1 MLSIGKWWRRSVR
14 FLRIRFL
21 GGVPA
26 MPGGESTCLNCGT
39 VYAGNFCPRCGQNRR
54 VERIT
59 MSKMLRNVL
68 NGFTNIDRGFFYTL
82 VAVVVSPGRLV
93 RSYLAGR
100 RVSYFHPFQMLF
112 ILGAIFGMLST
123 LFGTP
128 ADPNANF
135 SIDTD
140 TIAIPEGFVRLVRS
154 FATWFDTNVALRTI
168 LTIPV
173 YALATRWAFRRVEAM
188 REVNFAELLYL
199 RAFTSCQ
206 LLAFSLLYLP
216 LSGFDDAGVP
226 FYVELLLTLRIY
238 WGFAGGRWQR
248 LVWPMMLMYVFWLL
262 IVALIW
268 TVAFVGVGEY
278 YGLFDLLANVVREQ
292 Q

>member
-1 MLSIGKWWRRSVR
+1 M
-14 FLRIRFL
+14 
-21 GGVPA
+21 
-26 MPGGESTCLNCGT
+26 
-39 VYAGNFCPRCGQNRR
+39 
-54 VERIT
+54 
-59 MSKMLRNVL
+59 
-68 NGFTNIDRGFFYTL
+68 
-82 VAVVVSPGRLV
+82 
-93 RSYLAGR
+93 
-100 RVSYFHPFQMLF
+100 
-112 ILGAIFGMLST
+112 
-123 LFGTP
+123 
-128 ADPNANF
+128 
-135 SIDTD
+135 
-140 TIAIPEGFVRLVRS
+140 RS

-248 LVWPMMLMYVFWLL
+248 LVWPMLLMYVFWLL